1 MKTFV
6 IAWNWMWD
14 TDYPNV
20 KFVKAESLE
29 KAKEY
34 YWYCIMEFDRSRSID
49 EIEEE
54 AGITFTL
61 AEVPD
66 EITVYGG
73 E

>member
-14 TDYPNV
+14 TDDPNIE
-20 KFVKAESLE
+20 FVKAESLE

-34 YWYCIMEFDRSRSID
+34 YWYGIMNNDRSQSIAK
-49 EIEEE
+49 IEEE
-54 AGITFTL
+54 AEITFTF
-61 AEVPD
+61 AEVPN
-66 EITVYGG
+66 EVTVYEG